1 MTALPDQVNLSDFR
15 GYTFMLLKRITINQF
30 SEIQN
35 KTLEFFNGINL
46 LYGEDQVTRNK
57 IYSFLEWMFYE
68 NCEQE
73 NASGI
78 IWFENQGKNYRLTR
92 EYKADNRSYELF
104 CEESQ
109 TTLNGKA
116 GSLEYI
122 LGGMSKAI
130 YDNTVL
136 ISAPRGNT
144 EAELSREIQNYM
156 VGILGTADISV
167 DLGRAG
173 QMLKMWRKGYQTQK
187 ERSGR
192 ETQKE
197 QEKLAARMEKLESE
211 LEEIKDRQ
219 KSDRALENEKNASDR
234 KENSTEILDEQIR
247 KIQSKNL
254 EMVIA
259 TVFAVVIGLIGVIGR
274 FQVTDE
280 MSRMGMDVCIVGAV
294 AAGIYTLSA
303 RRRLRTEFMR
313 TRKQKA
319 RILSQ
324 QDKMKTSREK
334 LEESY
339 RELKTEFLN
348 LQKEYQEYEN
358 EASLPTSE
366 DIEIQGLN
374 LAMDTIESI
383 SRDIQRQT
391 GRKIRIR
398 ASRILQNIT
407 GGNYKDIIL
416 DGENHVLVRTV
427 EGMEERDVR
436 LELLEKDIMALIYF
450 ALHMAAGEVLGKNTC
465 FPVIMAELP
474 GNHSEKVL
482 TKELK
487 WLCQQPRQVFI
498 SASTRTEK
506 NLMDKEKMKYSEILL

>member
-1 MTALPDQVNLSDFR
+1 
-15 GYTFMLLKRITINQF
+15 
-30 SEIQN
+30 
-35 KTLEFFNGINL
+35 
-46 LYGEDQVTRNK
+46 
-57 IYSFLEWMFYE
+57 
-68 NCEQE
+68 
-73 NASGI
+73 
-78 IWFENQGKNYRLTR
+78 
-92 EYKADNRSYELF
+92 
-104 CEESQ
+104 
-109 TTLNGKA
+109 
-116 GSLEYI
+116 
-122 LGGMSKAI
+122 
-130 YDNTVL
+130 
-136 ISAPRGNT
+136 
-144 EAELSREIQNYM
+144 
-156 VGILGTADISV
+156 
-167 DLGRAG
+167 
-173 QMLKMWRKGYQTQK
+173 
-187 ERSGR
+187 
-192 ETQKE
+192 
-197 QEKLAARMEKLESE
+197 
-211 LEEIKDRQ
+211 
-219 KSDRALENEKNASDR
+219 
-234 KENSTEILDEQIR
+234 
-247 KIQSKNL
+247 
-254 EMVIA
+254 
-259 TVFAVVIGLIGVIGR
+259 
-274 FQVTDE
+274 
-280 MSRMGMDVCIVGAV
+280 
-294 AAGIYTLSA
+294 
-303 RRRLRTEFMR
+303 
-313 TRKQKA
+313 
-319 RILSQ
+319 
-324 QDKMKTSREK
+324 MKTSREK